1 MTIVNAYFLV
11 QGARLG
17 KALPAGLA
25 KAVRLFAARLHEAD
39 VLCLR
44 GHTPGLGLTA
54 DHKSAILYWAEV
66 YDIHQFSIRVHVG
79 TPTFS
84 VLVEGKKRTSTF
96 ANLVAVLR
104 GLGTVMARIFSPGME
119 EDEEDGGEEEPSL
132 DNVD

>member
-1 MTIVNAYFLV
+1 VWVRRRWGKNKDWRVGVCAGRVTHLPQKMLRRYMTIVNSYFLV

-79 TPTFS
+79 TP
-84 VLVEGKKRTSTF
+84 
-96 ANLVAVLR
+96 
-104 GLGTVMARIFSPGME
+104 
-119 EDEEDGGEEEPSL
+119 
-132 DNVD
+132 